1 MKKQDQDIL
10 RRADEQAKR
19 WSDAEPRGS
28 AVDKMY
34 YTQMQNQRGL
44 PLENTS
50 RVTLNK
56 QARNDTALSHLS
68 LERQEYLKEVNNR
81 TEESPRPN
89 LSVSSGL
96 NKTASVGGQA
106 SGGRMGGTSN
116 STHVGPEPFSPLFLT
131 QNMQLPRD
139 RLTTNAWNRAYYETN
154 PIVRNAIN
162 LHATYPIS
170 KLTIRCDDKR
180 VERFFLDMCD
190 RIDLETVVQQAAL
203 EFWKLGEK
211 LDGDTLITMGDGAR
225 IKISEIN
232 VGDMVF
238 THAGNVKRVTHV
250 FAKPT
255 SAVVETELK
264 ILKISAAGLK
274 NPLIISGRHPIL
286 SKNRGFHICPNG
298 SCSAKGMRVSLSS
311 NKCSKCSTV
320 GIHNVNSPDFIES
333 AELKIGDTVYSSPAA
348 VNLPASQFTVNSIE
362 DITSEYVSHVMYDIE
377 VEDDHSY
384 VANGISVHNCF
395 VYASFDEATG
405 SWDQLYLH
413 NPDYIQVRASPVSP
427 KNTTILLRPD
437 PELKKIV
444 EGAEP
449 EYARIREQI
458 DPKIINHV
466 IRNEMIP
473 LDNFNISHLKM
484 LNSPYDVRGT
494 SVIVSVWK
502 DLMLYDKY
510 RECKYIQADS
520 MVNPITLV
528 KVGTDGAEGFYP
540 RQEELDAWRSIMEQ
554 AQFDRDFKIIT
565 HGAVSIERVGSSGTI
580 LDTAADINQI
590 FENLFTGLMV
600 PRSLLTQEGAS
611 YATASVA
618 LDVMR
623 QRYNGFRTMIANW
636 LERKIFAPIAEVQG
650 FYDIVGQ
657 EKRLI
662 VPKVEWNHMTLY
674 DLDNYIAHL
683 STLVEKNKVSIRT
696 LDRSL
701 GLSRKNEIANI
712 RQEMIEQSIMA
723 KEQENLSKM
732 TLSQLKSLNPNEPI
746 PEPADS
752 TSGGMPGGGLPGVPP
767 PGVPGMPDFGGGMP
781 PMPDFGGLGGG
792 MPSSVGAPPPVS
804 TEPPGGV
811 PGAPVPPPM

>member
-1 MKKQDQDIL
+1 MKKHEPSVIK
-10 RRADEQAKR
+10 RAEEQAKR
-19 WSDAEPRGS
+19 WGDAEPRTS
-28 AVDKMY
+28 VIDQMY
-34 YTQMQNQRGL
+34 YRQAQQQRGL
-44 PLENTS
+44 PVENVS
-50 RVTLNK
+50 RTTLHR
-56 QARNDTALSHLS
+56 QAQSAAALGHLS
-68 LERQEYLKEVNNR
+68 LERREYLQEVNAR
-81 TEESPRPN
+81 AEEHPRPN
-89 LSVSSGL
+89 LALASGL
-96 NKTASVGGQA
+96 HKTASTNMN
-106 SGGRMGGTSN
+106 SGGRIGGVSN

-139 RLTTNAWNRAYYETN
+139 RITMNAWNRAYYETN
-154 PIVRNAIN
+154 PLVRNAIN

-170 KLTIRCDDKR
+170 KLSIRCDDKR

-190 RIDLETVVQQAAL
+190 KIDLETVVQQAAL
-203 EFWKLGEK
+203 EFWKLGE
-211 LDGDTLITMGDGAR
+211 A
-225 IKISEIN
+225 
-232 VGDMVF
+232 
-238 THAGNVKRVTHV
+238 
-250 FAKPT
+250 
-255 SAVVETELK
+255 
-264 ILKISAAGLK
+264 
-274 NPLIISGRHPIL
+274 
-286 SKNRGFHICPNG
+286 
-298 SCSAKGMRVSLSS
+298 
-311 NKCSKCSTV
+311 
-320 GIHNVNSPDFIES
+320 
-333 AELKIGDTVYSSPAA
+333 
-348 VNLPASQFTVNSIE
+348 
-362 DITSEYVSHVMYDIE
+362 
-377 VEDDHSY
+377 
-384 VANGISVHNCF
+384 F
-395 VYASFDEATG
+395 VYASFDESTG

-413 NPDYIQVRASPVSP
+413 NPDFITVRASPTSP

-444 EGAEP
+444 SDADP
-449 EYARIREQI
+449 EYARIRDQI

-494 SVIVSVWK
+494 SIIVSVWK

-528 KVGTDGAEGFYP
+528 KIGTDGAEGFYP
-540 RQEELDAWRSIMEQ
+540 RQEELDNWRAIMEQ

-565 HGAVSIERVGSSGTI
+565 HGAVTIDRVGASGHI

-590 FENLFTGLMV
+590 MDNLFTGLMV
-600 PRSLLTQEGAS
+600 PKSLLTQEGAS

-636 LERKIFAPIAEVQG
+636 LERKVFAPISEVQG

-683 STLVEKNKVSIRT
+683 STLVEKNRVSVRT

-712 RQEMIEQSIMA
+712 RQEMIEAAIIA
-723 KEQENLSKM
+723 KEQDNLSKM
-732 TLSQLKSLNPNEPI
+732 SLSQLKSLNPTEPI
-746 PEPADS
+746 PEPAGGAAGGLA
-752 TSGGMPGGGLPGVPP
+752 GGMPGGLPGVPP
-767 PGVPGMPDFGGGMP
+767 PMPGGDLGLGGLPPLMPGGDLGMGMP
-781 PMPDFGGLGGG
+781 P
-792 MPSSVGAPPPVS
+792 PPTPA
-804 TEPPGGV
+804 EPPGGM
-811 PGAPVPPPM
+811 PGAPTPPGPAP